1 MTDPRAS
8 RTADL
13 SGVPLPRPEGYGR
26 QTGYPRSDV
35 TVRADRQDVGRQIFS
50 PQDVTRRDMTRQEQL
65 RQEKLD
71 QELAR
76 REKLRQDYA
85 RQEQQRNE
93 QIRRA
98 EQARQEQIRRDQ
110 RRDDPARHDYESADY
125 TQRAYTPQ
133 DERTQVMVPRP
144 LPPSPLEET
153 VYQPQPQTTAQATA
167 HATAQDRTQGRTQ
180 ERPQDRTQG
189 RTQSSARPAPSR
201 AGRHKPR
208 PISDFR
214 APSRFVLLLHRTSIR
229 LSASRLGRRGG
240 GILSALVIGGFVA
253 YGVVLGGHMDDART
267 IAVDMGDIAANVAGF
282 KITQVDLSGQNHVT
296 PAEILS
302 AAGIKSTTSL
312 LLVDADATRQK
323 LEEMPWIASASVR
336 KLYPDR
342 IEIAVVER
350 EAYALWQVNGEI
362 RVIAKDGMP
371 IAPYSDDPRY
381 VNLPIVVGEGAQKKV
396 QEIVDALGRVPA
408 VRDQVRAAILVA
420 ERRWTLK
427 LRNGIDIRLPE
438 TGIDAALLEVADL
451 DREKKLLS
459 RDITIVD
466 LRLPDRVVVR
476 LSDTA
481 ADARMQM
488 LKARAKA
495 KKVGAT

>member
-8 RTADL
+8 RTAGV
-13 SGVPLPRPEGYGR
+13 SGTPLPRPDGYGR
-26 QTGYPRSDV
+26 QTGSPRSDM
-35 TVRADRQDVGRQIFS
+35 TVRGDRQVFS

-65 RQEKLD
+65 RQEKLE
-71 QELAR
+71 QEQAR

-98 EQARQEQIRRDQ
+98 EQVRQEQARRDQ

-153 VYQPQPQTTAQATA
+153 VYQPQPQATA
-167 HATAQDRTQGRTQ
+167 HATAQDRTQ
-180 ERPQDRTQG
+180 DRTQG
-189 RTQSSARPAPSR
+189 RTQGRTPSGARPAPGR
-201 AGRHKPR
+201 ASRHKPR
-208 PISDFR
+208 PMSDFR
-214 APSRFVLLLHRTSIR
+214 APSRLVLLLHRTSIR
-229 LSASRLGRRGG
+229 LSASRFGRRGG

-253 YGVVLGGHMDDART
+253 YGVVLGGHVEEARS

-371 IAPYSDDPRY
+371 IAPYSDDSRY

-408 VRDQVRAAILVA
+408 VRDRVRAAILVA

-438 TGIDAALLEVADL
+438 TGVDAALLQVADL
-451 DREKKLLS
+451 DREKKLLT

-495 KKVGAT
+495 KKGAA

>member
-1 MTDPRAS
+1 MADPRAS
-8 RTADL
+8 RTAGV
-13 SGVPLPRPEGYGR
+13 SGTPLPRPDGYGR
-26 QTGYPRSDV
+26 QTGSPRSDL
-35 TVRADRQDVGRQIFS
+35 TVRTDRQVFS

-98 EQARQEQIRRDQ
+98 EQVRQEQARRDQ

-153 VYQPQPQTTAQATA
+153 VYQPQPQATT
-167 HATAQDRTQGRTQ
+167 QDRTQGRTQ
-180 ERPQDRTQG
+180 DRTQG
-189 RTQSSARPAPSR
+189 STPSGARPAPGR
-201 AGRHKPR
+201 ASRHKPR
-208 PISDFR
+208 PMSDFR
-214 APSRFVLLLHRTSIR
+214 APSRLVLLLHRTSIR
-229 LSASRLGRRGG
+229 LSASRFGRRGG

-253 YGVVLGGHMDDART
+253 YGVVLGGHVEEARS

-371 IAPYSDDPRY
+371 IAPYSDDSRY

-408 VRDQVRAAILVA
+408 VRDRVRAAILVA

-438 TGIDAALLEVADL
+438 TGVDAALLQVADL
-451 DREKKLLS
+451 DREKKLLT

-495 KKVGAT
+495 KKGAA